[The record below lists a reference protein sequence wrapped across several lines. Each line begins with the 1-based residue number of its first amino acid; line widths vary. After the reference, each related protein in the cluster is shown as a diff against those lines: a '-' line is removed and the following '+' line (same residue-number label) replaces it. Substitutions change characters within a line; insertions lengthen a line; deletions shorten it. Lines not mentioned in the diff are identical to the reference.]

1 MTDFS
6 LIETMRW
13 EPGTGIVRLRLHLAR
28 LKRSAGRLGFAGADQ
43 VESALE
49 EAFGAP
55 LSSSPNRSLEDKRMN
70 KDIVAPSL
78 FSPAGRSAE
87 RSEAMRGSVGELGA
101 SIPPSSGPS
110 GHLLP
115 AGEKREQARGDL
127 KTGTTES
134 LDQPSPL
141 RVRLTL
147 SSSGEIA
154 ITTAPFTPLP
164 ENTVWRVAVAAARLD
179 SANRLLRHKTTRREI
194 YEAARGEF
202 PPAAADEVLLLNEKG
217 EPCEG
222 TITSLFLDDGSG
234 VLKTPPI
241 SCGLLAGVLRTELIC
256 ARRARVQRLTLQ
268 DLRSGRLF
276 MGNSLRG
283 LIRARLI

>member
-78 FSPAGRSAE
+78 FSPAGRRAE

-115 AGEKREQARGDL
+115 AGEKREQARGDS

-147 SSSGEIA
+147 SPCGEIA
-154 ITTAPFTPLP
+154 VTTAAFTPLP

-194 YEAARGEF
+194 YEAARGEY
-202 PPAAADEVLLLNEKG
+202 PSAAADEVLLLNEKG

-234 VLKTPPI
+234 VLKTPPV

-268 DLRSGRLF
+268 DLRNGTLF

>member
-28 LKRSAGRLGFAGADQ
+28 LKRSAGRLGFAGADK
-43 VESALE
+43 VEARL
-49 EAFGAP
+49 
-55 LSSSPNRSLEDKRMN
+55 
-70 KDIVAPSL
+70 
-78 FSPAGRSAE
+78 AE
-87 RSEAMRGSVGELGA
+87 ILGA
-101 SIPPSSGPS
+101 ALPPSVPS
-110 GHLLP
+110 GHLPLKGGDQADATSRQQRTIEATAGPISPLEGEMPDRAEGGEP
-115 AGEKREQARGDL
+115 AHAVANR
-127 KTGTTES
+127 S
-134 LDQPSPL
+134 PSPL

-147 SSSGEIA
+147 GPSGEIA
-154 ITTAPFTPLP
+154 VTTAPFTPLP
-164 ENTVWRVAVAAARLD
+164 EGTIWRVAIAATRLD
-179 SANRLLRHKTTRREI
+179 SADKLLRHKTTRREI
-194 YEAARGEF
+194 YEAARGEY

-283 LIRARLI
+283 LIRTRLI

>member
-28 LKRSAGRLGFAGADQ
+28 LKRSAGRLGFAGA
-43 VESALE
+43 EKA
-49 EAFGAP
+49 EARLADAITEVLAP
-55 LSSSPNRSLEDKRMN
+55 T
-70 KDIVAPSL
+70 
-78 FSPAGRSAE
+78 
-87 RSEAMRGSVGELGA
+87 
-101 SIPPSSGPS
+101 GP
-110 GHLLP
+110 GHLPLRGGDQP
-115 AGEKREQARGDL
+115 GVPQLRTVDTIREASAVPISPLEGEMPGRAEG
-127 KTGTTES
+127 GNTTDPTAEFS
-134 LDQPSPL
+134 PSPL

-147 SSSGEIA
+147 SPSGEIA
-154 ITTAPFTPLP
+154 VTTAPFTPLP
-164 ENTVWRVAVAAARLD
+164 ETTVWRVAVAAARLD

-194 YEAARGEF
+194 YEAARGEY

-283 LIRARLI
+283 LIRTRLI